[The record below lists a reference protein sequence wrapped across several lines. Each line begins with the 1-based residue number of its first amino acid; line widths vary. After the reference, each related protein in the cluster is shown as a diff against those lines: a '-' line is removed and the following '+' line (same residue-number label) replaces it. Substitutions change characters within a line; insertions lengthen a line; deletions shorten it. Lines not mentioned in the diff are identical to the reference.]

1 MASVEA
7 DREFVSPV
15 RKLSRL
21 FLKSRNRWKTKCQD
35 AKYALK
41 LAKNQIRAVERS
53 RDHWK
58 EQAAERQ
65 RRIAELEAELKKT
78 PAR

>member
-1 MASVEA
+1 MASLET

-21 FLKSRNRWKTKCQD
+21 FLKGRNRWKAKCRD
-35 AKYALK
+35 AKYSLK

-58 EQAAERQ
+58 QQAAERQ
-65 RRIAELEAELKKT
+65 RRIAELEAELQKS
-78 PAR
+78 